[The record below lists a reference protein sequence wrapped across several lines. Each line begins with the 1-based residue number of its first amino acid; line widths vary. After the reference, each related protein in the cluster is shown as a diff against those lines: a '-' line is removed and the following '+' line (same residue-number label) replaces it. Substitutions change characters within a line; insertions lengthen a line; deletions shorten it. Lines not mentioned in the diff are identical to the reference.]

1 MTSSREPETGSST
14 MRDPRVQL
22 LLDTIFQHMK
32 TSQSERDTLTDWLLD
47 TQPRTAS
54 LEFGSLLQY
63 IATQQPDLLKQ
74 LKANWRVK
82 EMLLSVRAS
91 ASGN

>member
-1 MTSSREPETGSST
+1 MTSSREPETGSPT
-14 MRDPRVQL
+14 MRDLRVQL

-63 IATQQPDLLKQ
+63 IATHQPDLLKQ

-82 EMLLSVRAS
+82 EMLVSVRAS

>member
-1 MTSSREPETGSST
+1 